1 MKRIA
6 RFEKVSFRQFSDGWD
21 DTFQAIEKGE
31 NKDQSKETLKE
42 IYDRIKL
49 PRRATAGSAVYDFFA
64 PVDIILNPGETIKIP
79 TGIRVWMVPD
89 WVL

>member
-42 IYDRIKL
+42 IYDRDRKSTRL
-49 PRRATAGSAVYDFFA
+49 NSSHDRQSRMPSSA
-64 PVDIILNPGETIKIP
+64 
-79 TGIRVWMVPD
+79 
-89 WVL
+89 

>member
-31 NKDQSKETLKE
+31 NKDQKQRNT
-42 IYDRIKL
+42 
-49 PRRATAGSAVYDFFA
+49 
-64 PVDIILNPGETIKIP
+64 
-79 TGIRVWMVPD
+79 
-89 WVL
+89 

>member
-31 NKDQSKETLKE
+31 NKDQRNT
-42 IYDRIKL
+42 
-49 PRRATAGSAVYDFFA
+49 
-64 PVDIILNPGETIKIP
+64 
-79 TGIRVWMVPD
+79 
-89 WVL
+89 

>member
-6 RFEKVSFRQFSDGWD
+6 RFEKVSFGQFSDGWD

-42 IYDRIKL
+42 IYDRITL
-49 PRRATAGSAVYDFFA
+49 LFLLVVICVCYSQ
-64 PVDIILNPGETIKIP
+64 NNEQ
-79 TGIRVWMVPD
+79 
-89 WVL
+89 

>member
-6 RFEKVSFRQFSDGWD
+6 RFEKVSFGQFSDGWD

-42 IYDRIKL
+42 IYDRIKRL
-49 PRRATAGSAVYDFFA
+49 DVQRQEVRDMTFLLRLTLY
-64 PVDIILNPGETIKIP
+64 
-79 TGIRVWMVPD
+79 
-89 WVL
+89 

>member
-31 NKDQSKETLKE
+31 KWTDKKRN
-42 IYDRIKL
+42 
-49 PRRATAGSAVYDFFA
+49 
-64 PVDIILNPGETIKIP
+64 
-79 TGIRVWMVPD
+79 
-89 WVL
+89 

>member
-49 PRRATAGSAVYDFFA
+49 PRRATAGSAGYDFLLG
-64 PVDIILNPGETIKIP
+64 DIILNPGETIKNFRQAS
-79 TGIRVWMVPD
+79 GFGWNRNGC
-89 WVL
+89 

>member
-31 NKDQSKETLKE
+31 NKRSKQRNNLRKFTIGSSCLDVQRQEVRDMTFLLRLTL
-42 IYDRIKL
+42 Y
-49 PRRATAGSAVYDFFA
+49 
-64 PVDIILNPGETIKIP
+64 
-79 TGIRVWMVPD
+79 
-89 WVL
+89 

>member
-49 PRRATAGSAVYDFFA
+49 PRRATAGSA
-64 PVDIILNPGETIKIP
+64 
-79 TGIRVWMVPD
+79 
-89 WVL
+89 

>member
-6 RFEKVSFRQFSDGWD
+6 RFEKVSFGQFSDGWD

-49 PRRATAGSAVYDFFA
+49 LDVQRQEVRDMTFLLRLTLY
-64 PVDIILNPGETIKIP
+64 
-79 TGIRVWMVPD
+79 
-89 WVL
+89 

>member
-6 RFEKVSFRQFSDGWD
+6 RFEKVSFGQFSDGWD

-42 IYDRIKL
+42 IYDQISCLDVQRQEVRDMTFL
-49 PRRATAGSAVYDFFA
+49 LRLTLY
-64 PVDIILNPGETIKIP
+64 
-79 TGIRVWMVPD
+79 
-89 WVL
+89 